1 MLSPETL
8 ESYRHMTPSQRLEMT
23 LSMMS
28 ESEPYL
34 LAGAPDQVARK
45 FQRIN
50 EENDQRNRAML
61 TQLSHSQTT
70 PREST

>member
-8 ESYRHMTPSQRLEMT
+8 ESYRRMTPSQRLELT
-23 LSMMS
+23 LSMMG

-34 LAGAPDQVARK
+34 LAGTKEQVARK

-50 EENDQRNRAML
+50 DENDKRNLAML
-61 TQLSHSQTT
+61 TQLAYSQ
-70 PREST
+70 SSDQ

>member
-8 ESYRHMTPSQRLEMT
+8 ESYRQMTSSQRLQLT

-28 ESEPYL
+28 ENEAYL
-34 LAGAPDQVARK
+34 LVGTPEQVARK

-50 EENDQRNRAML
+50 QQNDERNAAML
-61 TQLSHSQTT
+61 TQLSRSRTASH
-70 PREST
+70 E

>member
-8 ESYRHMTPSQRLEMT
+8 ESYRRMTPSQRLELT
-23 LSMMS
+23 LSMTG

-34 LAGAPDQVARK
+34 LAGTQEQVARK

-50 EENDQRNRAML
+50 DENDKRNLAML
-61 TQLSHSQTT
+61 TQLAHSQ
-70 PREST
+70 SAGQ

>member
-8 ESYRHMTPSQRLEMT
+8 ESYRRMTPSQRLELT
-23 LSMMS
+23 LSMMG

-34 LAGAPDQVARK
+34 LAGTKEQVARK

-50 EENDQRNRAML
+50 DENDKRNLAML
-61 TQLSHSQTT
+61 TQLALSQRQTN
-70 PREST
+70 E